1 MKSFSEWL
9 AVRED
14 SAFGRARKA
23 AAQGL
28 GPTIPDAEINS
39 RNTAPAWQKDAIV
52 KRNKKK
58 KRRKKKVGSPKPQPV
73 VHHDLDTWLQSV
85 DNLKKDLERLKGK
98 LFSPDRD
105 DSKVVTKPAKPVD
118 KSKKNDLDK
127 KSKKDDL
134 DKKDLDKKAK
144 VRPEEEHDDMPQE
157 EPEKKRPFKK
167 PVKQKPFVPLKKDFK
182 EPEE

>member
-9 AVRED
+9 SVRED

-28 GPTIPDAEINS
+28 GPMIPDAAINS

-52 KRNKKK
+52 KKNKKK
-58 KRRKKKVGSPKPQPV
+58 KRKKKVGSPKPQPT
-73 VHHDLDTWLQSV
+73 VHHDLDAWLQSV

-98 LFSPDRD
+98 IYSPETGEEKD
-105 DSKVVTKPAKPVD
+105 VTKPVD
-118 KSKKNDLDK
+118 GKSKKV
-127 KSKKDDL
+127 DD
-134 DKKDLDKKAK
+134 KAK
-144 VRPEEEHDDMPQE
+144 NNKERPEEDDEAEQPQE
-157 EPEKKRPFKK
+157 KPGREQPFKK
-167 PVKQKPFVPLKKDFK
+167 PVKEKSFKRPLKKKDFE